1 MITVPEVVEKLVKQS
16 PLLEEGLSL
25 GIINLSS
32 LARQLQPQIKQD
44 LLKNIQTG
52 AIIMAL
58 KRLSVKLQTHPVSR
72 VPSISITDLT
82 VRSNLAEFT
91 FQNSPTLL
99 EKQEKLLKL
108 AGKKQS
114 SFLTFTYGLFET
126 TLIISSSLE
135 KEVTQVL
142 KEERLISSFNS
153 LSAITLILPKATLY
167 QSGIYYQILKRLFL
181 EGINVVEIICSLREF
196 TIILEKTEV
205 DKAFSILKDLS

>member
-1 MITVPEVVEKLVKQS
+1 MVTVPEVVERLVKQS

-32 LARQLQPQIKQD
+32 LARQLQPKIKQD

-153 LSAITLILPKATLY
+153 LSAITLILPKSTVY
-167 QSGIYYQILKRLFL
+167 QSGIYYQILKRLFW

-196 TIILEKTEV
+196 TIILERLEV
-205 DKAFSILKDLS
+205 DRAFSVLKDLN

>member
-1 MITVPEVVEKLVKQS
+1 MITIPEVVERLVKQS

-32 LARQLQPQIKQD
+32 LARQLQPQIKQE
-44 LLKNIQTG
+44 LLKDIQTG

-58 KRLSVKLQTHPVSR
+58 KRLSVKLQTHPVLR